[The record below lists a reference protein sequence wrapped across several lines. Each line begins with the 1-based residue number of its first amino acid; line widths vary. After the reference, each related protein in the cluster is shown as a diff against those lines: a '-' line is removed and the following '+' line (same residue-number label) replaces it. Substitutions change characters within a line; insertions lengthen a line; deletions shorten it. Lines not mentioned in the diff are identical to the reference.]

1 MRLPFRHISCLII
14 LLGALPAVYAA
25 RIGSVQE
32 TSLGEQIVRFFSFRD
47 DSVVI
52 VVMGAIAL
60 GVCCGLMG
68 SFVVV
73 RKMAL
78 VGDTLSHAVLP
89 GIAAGFLWNQTKD
102 LGAMVI
108 GATISGVLGILLV
121 NSVRKTTHIKEDSAL
136 GMVLAGFYAVGICM
150 ITMIQRLQTAEKTG
164 LNHFMFGQ
172 AAALSEQDVTLISAV
187 ALISLLFVI
196 LFFKELLATSFD
208 SGFSTAIGIPY
219 AFIEYALYLLLTF
232 AIVVSLKAVGV
243 VLVSALLIIPPA
255 TAYLLTD
262 NFAKLLAIS
271 VAVGIV
277 SAIAG
282 GFFSFLGNDLPTGP
296 FMVVSAAGIFAM
308 AFFFGPRYGWLPR
321 FFKRQKRAQRIR
333 DENLLRSIYLIRE
346 RSDFE
351 HPHVT
356 LGELANQR
364 NEDIAEQEA
373 GVQSLINRRLA
384 FFDPGEP
391 NRERVMPSERQL
403 LLTAEGA
410 LRSCQLVR
418 NHRLWELYLTHVA
431 NYATDH
437 VHDDADRIEH
447 LLGEDTVRELEKRL
461 NHPQRDPHGKLIPS
475 MADMQQLYAT
485 QGAAEGSNFRQ
496 DY

>member
-1 MRLPFRHISCLII
+1 MSSVSRF
-14 LLGALPAVYAA
+14 LLSLALYFAGPVIVLAA
-25 RIGSVQE
+25 RIGDLQE
-32 TSLGEQIVRFFSFRD
+32 TNVTDQILRFLSFKD
-47 DSVVI
+47 QSVVI
-52 VVMGAIAL
+52 VVLGALAL

-68 SFVVV
+68 SFIVV

-78 VGDTLSHAVLP
+78 VGDMLSHAVLP

-102 LGAMVI
+102 PWAMVV
-108 GATISGVLGILLV
+108 GATVSGVLGILIV
-121 NSVRKTTHIKEDSAL
+121 NAVRKTTHIKEDSAL
-136 GMVLAGFYAVGICM
+136 GMVLAGFYAIGVCM
-150 ITMIQRLQTAEKTG
+150 ISMIQRLDTAEKSG

-172 AAALSEQDVTLISAV
+172 AAALSETDVSMIAGIALV
-187 ALISLLFVI
+187 ALFFVI
-196 LFFKELLATSFD
+196 ILFKELLTTSFD
-208 SGFSTAIGIPY
+208 AGFSRAIGIPY

-262 NFAKLLAIS
+262 NFAKMLSIS
-271 VAVGIV
+271 VIVGMV
-277 SAIAG
+277 SALLG
-282 GFFSFLGNDLPTGP
+282 SFLSFLGNDLPTGP
-296 FMVVSAAGIFAM
+296 FMVVSAASIFSI
-308 AFFFGPRYGWLPR
+308 AFLFGPRYGWIPR
-321 FFKRQKRAQRIR
+321 YFKRLQRTQRIR

-346 RSDFE
+346 RSAFQ
-351 HPHVT
+351 HPHIT
-356 LGELANQR
+356 LTELADHR
-364 NEDIAEQEA
+364 NENILEQSA
-373 GVQSLINRRLA
+373 GVQSLIKNRLA
-384 FFDPGEP
+384 FFDPTESHSA
-391 NRERVMPSERQL
+391 RVIPGERQL

-475 MADMQQLYAT
+475 MADMQQLYAS
-485 QGAAEGSNFRQ
+485 QGIAEGSNFRQ
-496 DY
+496 DF